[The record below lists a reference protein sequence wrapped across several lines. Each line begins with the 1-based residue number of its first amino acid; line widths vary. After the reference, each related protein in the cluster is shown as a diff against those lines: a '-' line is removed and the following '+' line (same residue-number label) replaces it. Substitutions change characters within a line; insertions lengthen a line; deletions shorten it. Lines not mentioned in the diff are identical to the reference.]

1 MKKDTRLESVGG
13 TTGEVP
19 PSPSLEN
26 LGKVEVSPDAIA
38 HIAAQAIME
47 KGYGV
52 VGLASRRLRGGK
64 AEMLKPEN
72 YREGIQIRFA
82 GNDIILDLY
91 VIIEYPIRVSEAA
104 HNIMS
109 TVKTE
114 IENHL
119 GRPVA
124 EVNINVQGIRTPPD
138 APGSHKL
145 SRRTKPA
152 TTES

>member
-1 MKKDTRLESVGG
+1 MKKDTRLESVGA
-13 TTGEVP
+13 TTGELP
-19 PSPSLEN
+19 PAPNLEN
-26 LGKVEVSPDAIA
+26 LGKVEVSPEAIA

-72 YREGIQIRFA
+72 YREGIQIRFS
-82 GNDIILDLY
+82 GNEIILDLY

-104 HNIMS
+104 HNIMF

-114 IENHL
+114 VEKHL
-119 GRPVA
+119 GRPVR
-124 EVNINVQGIRTPPD
+124 EVNINVQGLRTPPD
-138 APGSHKL
+138 APGSQKL
-145 SRRTKPA
+145 SRRSKAA
-152 TTES
+152 TNES